1 MILARRSAIGG
12 SLGRRLRAGRRAAG
26 AGVLLLAMLIGLA
39 PGWADD
45 LNPAPSTPAAAP
57 DQPVATPD
65 NSGAAPDNA
74 GAAPDNSG
82 TNSSNPATSAHPYS
96 ATVKVD
102 ATAENAV
109 AARTQAR
116 LDGQRRAL
124 DKVVENLSGS
134 TDLSKLP
141 KLSDPAITDM
151 VKNFEVANEK
161 MSAVRYLAD
170 YTFNFRA
177 AKIRQLMRS
186 AGIAIAQPPSKPV
199 VVVPVFE
206 DGGNG
211 VLWDDPN
218 PWRQAWAQLPPTP
231 GPTHLSLPLGGL
243 GDVDAINAEQARDGD
258 PQALTQIAQRNGGD
272 EALVAMATA
281 QRQDG
286 QLTGLDIALKRY
298 RGGQLVNSQH
308 MTIAAN
314 PGESPDA
321 LMQRAAGA
329 AADAIEHGVP
339 PTINKVASLDAIVP
353 IASLG
358 DWVEMQQRL
367 AAVPAIRRVDLL
379 SLNRARA
386 KIEITYVGGPDQLK
400 SSLAEANLNLDGGD
414 PEWRLSPSD
423 AAGSH

>member
-1 MILARRSAIGG
+1 MTLARRSAIAG
-12 SLGRRLRAGRRAAG
+12 SLGRRVRAGQRAAG
-26 AGVLLLAMLIGLA
+26 AGLLLGAMLIGLA

-45 LNPAPSTPAAAP
+45 LTPASANSAATPANPAAP
-57 DQPVATPD
+57 LD
-65 NSGAAPDNA
+65 SSAPP
-74 GAAPDNSG
+74 G
-82 TNSSNPATSAHPYS
+82 NPASTAHPYS

-102 ATAENAV
+102 ATAETAV

-141 KLSDPAITDM
+141 KLSDPAITDL

-177 AKIRQLMRS
+177 AKIRQLMRG
-186 AGIAIAQPPSKPV
+186 AGIAMAEPPSKPV
-199 VVVPVFE
+199 IVVPVFE

-218 PWRQAWAQLPPTP
+218 PWRTAWAQLPATP
-231 GPTHLSLPLGGL
+231 GPTKLSLPLGGL
-243 GDVDAINAEQARDGD
+243 GDVSAIDAEQARDGD

-286 QLTGLDIALKRY
+286 QLTGLDISLKRY
-298 RGGQLVNSQH
+298 REGQLVNSQH
-308 MTIAAN
+308 TTIAAN

-321 LMQRAAGA
+321 LIERAVA
-329 AADAIEHGVP
+329 AAAAAIEHGVP
-339 PTINKVASLDAIVP
+339 PATDKVASLDAVVP

-358 DWVEMQQRL
+358 DWIEMQQRL
-367 AAVPAIRRVDLL
+367 AAVPTIRKIDLL
-379 SLNRARA
+379 SLNRQRA
-386 KIEITYVGGPDQLK
+386 KIEITYSGGPDQLK
-400 SSLAEANLNLDGGD
+400 SSLAEADLDLDGGD
-414 PEWRLSPSD
+414 PEWRLTPSD